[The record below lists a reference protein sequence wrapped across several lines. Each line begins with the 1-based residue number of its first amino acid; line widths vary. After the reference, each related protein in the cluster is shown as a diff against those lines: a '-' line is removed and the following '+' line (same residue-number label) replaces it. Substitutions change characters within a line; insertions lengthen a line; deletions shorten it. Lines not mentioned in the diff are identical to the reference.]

1 MRETARAMIPESVR
15 RLPADLAATIA
26 LALLTILVVALPV
39 IRESPVRVII
49 GLVFV
54 LFLPGYALIALL
66 FPEAGTAPGI
76 GTTTDQSDADTDNND
91 DADDTP
97 NWGWSSHVDPV
108 PDEHKSENTGPTH
121 VEDDHLGDR
130 GIDGIE
136 RVALSFGLSIA
147 VVPLIGLALNFTPWG
162 IRLVPILVSVSGF
175 TILCAV
181 AAAYRRWELPPEERF
196 AVPYRDWLETARTE
210 VFEPNDRT
218 DAALNIALACSILL
232 AFGAVGYAIVVPP
245 QGEQFTEFYLL
256 TEDDNG
262 DLVAAGYPTEL
273 SVGEPADLVVGVE
286 NNEHRTVEYTVV
298 IELQAVSTETNE
310 TVIEE
315 RTELDR
321 FETTLDHD
329 EVWQHSH
336 DVRPTFAGENLRLQ
350 YLLYEGE
357 PPAEP
362 TTENAYRDLHLWI
375 DVED

>member
-1 MRETARAMIPESVR
+1 MRETARAMIPASVR

-26 LALLTILVVALPV
+26 LTVLTVLVVALPV
-39 IRESPVRVII
+39 IRESPVRVVI

-66 FPEAGTAPGI
+66 FPEAGNAPG
-76 GTTTDQSDADTDNND
+76 TNTDTDEHTAD
-91 DADDTP
+91 DGDGEADTP

-108 PDEHKSENTGPTH
+108 PDEDAPENANSTH
-121 VEDDHLGDR
+121 AEDGQFGDR

-162 IRLVPILVSVSGF
+162 IRLVPILLAVSGF
-175 TILCAV
+175 TICCAV
-181 AAAYRRWELPPEERF
+181 GAAYRRWELPPEERF
-196 AVPYRDWLETARTE
+196 TVPYRDWLATARTE
-210 VFEPNDRT
+210 LFEPDDRT
-218 DAALNIALACSILL
+218 DAALNIALACSIVL
-232 AFGAVGYAIVVPP
+232 AVGAVGYAIAVPP

-256 TEDDNG
+256 TEDDDG
-262 DLVAAGYPTEL
+262 ELVAAGYPEEL
-273 SVGEPADLVVGVE
+273 VVGEPADLVVGIE

-298 IELQAVSTETNE
+298 IELQAVSTEANE
-310 TVIEE
+310 TVVEE

-321 FETTLDHD
+321 FETTLEHD
-329 EVWQHSH
+329 GVWQHGH
-336 DVRPTFAGENLRLQ
+336 EVRPIFAGENLRLQ

-362 TTENAYRDLHLWI
+362 TTDNAYRDLHLWI
-375 DVED
+375 DVDD